1 VFTQGLERAIISL
14 TAERPTP
21 TLSEIVFDV
30 SPRVLRG
37 ITDMRVS
44 SDPTILARL
53 VQLEDAQVCDFLGYV
68 SMMGEFPHT
77 IGGVLP

>member
-1 VFTQGLERAIISL
+1 VFTQGLERAIIPL
-14 TAERPTP
+14 TTERPTP

-53 VQLEDAQVCDFLGYV
+53 VQLEDAQVCDLLD
-68 SMMGEFPHT
+68 M
-77 IGGVLP
+77 